1 MIIQACSSYTSLTW
15 LKSLSL
21 NTVISLRLPRTANL
35 RSKIALRKP
44 SKVLVKAL
52 ALADGAIKGA
62 SAAEWGKQ
70 QLDKEEE
77 IRNLTS
83 ELPAAPHVALLS
95 RTRSKTRNF
104 LYCAGAAIATTD
116 EIKSAQLAVANNK
129 PYAHWEHAQ
138 EAGPTPRELL
148 GGERCSLLYRFVPT
162 S

>member
-1 MIIQACSSYTSLTW
+1 MVALRPARRDCYGKRVAASLTELNMLIQACSSYTSLTW

-77 IRNLTS
+77 I
-83 ELPAAPHVALLS
+83 
-95 RTRSKTRNF
+95 
-104 LYCAGAAIATTD
+104 
-116 EIKSAQLAVANNK
+116 
-129 PYAHWEHAQ
+129 
-138 EAGPTPRELL
+138 PT
-148 GGERCSLLYRFVPT
+148 
-162 S
+162 